1 MNNLVSP
8 HAVSYGR
15 RALFAGLFVFCL
27 TPYASPPLAL
37 ALGLALALTAGH
49 PFGRYNGRAVKYLL
63 QASVV
68 GLGFGMNFRAVLA
81 AGSAGAGYTAFTIAA
96 TLAAGLLA
104 GRLLGVGRKTSALIS
119 AGTAVCGGSAIAAL
133 APVLDADE
141 HEISVALGTVFILN
155 AAALFL
161 FPPLGHAAGLTQ
173 GQFGLWAAI
182 AIHDTSS
189 VVGAAARYGGE
200 ALELAT
206 TVKLARALWI
216 VPLALGA
223 ALLAGK
229 KNAKISVPYFIF
241 AFLLASALATALPAR
256 GGLFSALSS
265 AARQGLTLT
274 LFLIGAGL
282 SREAVRQVGLRPVLQ
297 GAALWFVVGAG
308 SLLAIKNL
316 F

>member
-1 MNNLVSP
+1 MTNPVP
-8 HAVSYGR
+8 HPIESAWR
-15 RALFAGLFVFCL
+15 RALFVGLVLFCL

-37 ALGLALALTAGH
+37 ALGLALALTVGH
-49 PFGRYNGRAVKYLL
+49 PFRAHNGRAVKYLL

-81 AGSAGAGYTAFTIAA
+81 AGSAGAGYTAITIAA

-133 APVLDADE
+133 APILDADE

-161 FPPLGHAAGLTQ
+161 FPPLGHAAGLSQT
-173 GQFGLWAAI
+173 QFGLWSAI

-216 VPLALGA
+216 VPLALAA

-229 KNAKISVPYFIF
+229 KNAKIAMPYFIF
-241 AFLLASALATALPAR
+241 AFLLASALATA
-256 GGLFSALSS
+256 
-265 AARQGLTLT
+265 
-274 LFLIGAGL
+274 
-282 SREAVRQVGLRPVLQ
+282 
-297 GAALWFVVGAG
+297 
-308 SLLAIKNL
+308 
-316 F
+316 

>member
-1 MNNLVSP
+1 MNNIATPNTRS
-8 HAVSYGR
+8 AGR
-15 RALFAGLFVFCL
+15 QALFAGLFLFCL

-37 ALGLALALTAGH
+37 ALGLALALSVGH
-49 PFGRYNGRAVKYLL
+49 PFREHNGRAVKYLL

-81 AGSAGAGYTAFTIAA
+81 AGTAGAGYTAITIAA

-133 APVLDADE
+133 APILDADE

-173 GQFGLWAAI
+173 TQFGLWAAI

-200 ALELAT
+200 ALEFAT

-216 VPLALGA
+216 VPLALAA
-223 ALLAGK
+223 ALLVGK
-229 KNAKISVPYFIF
+229 KNARISVPYFIF
-241 AFLLASALATALPAR
+241 AFLLASALATALPAP
-256 GGLFSALSS
+256 GGLFSGLSY
-265 AARQGLTLT
+265 AARKGLTLT

-297 GAALWFVVGAG
+297 GVALWFVVAAG
-308 SLLAIKNL
+308 SLLAVKNL
-316 F
+316 L